1 MAEMSENMNSAQ
13 SVQAGESSVWL
24 LSSSCGSKCNS
35 RRSTLTVGE
44 DHTVTCHTET
54 LPHLLFWQTFNFLTA
69 FCCRQRWTELV

>member
-1 MAEMSENMNSAQ
+1 MSEKMNSAQ

-24 LSSSCGSKCNS
+24 LSSSCGSECNS

-54 LPHLLFWQTFNFLTA
+54 LPHLFMFFGRHLIF
-69 FCCRQRWTELV
+69 